1 MTVNSLTNKD
11 YQTEE
16 LEKLAVTILKQCGID
31 CFQNNLEDKLSVDIC
46 TKDGVKIDVQYS
58 NNYARYGDFRLDII
72 SSYKPKQVR
81 VDRDYKYNP
90 NENIIKNFQKKYD
103 CTVTKQGKILQTD
116 YLDFFFILFY
126 NTKYST
132 QNQNPDFILLISKE
146 DLINYCKSQ
155 VKNLFYRI
163 ILNNKQ
169 TGFNDVGLKD
179 EHGSAF
185 IPLKVDDLLKY
196 TNCIFDT
203 CNNFMLRHNDVHQYL
218 NQVTCKKPN

>member
-31 CFQNNLEDKLSVDIC
+31 CFQNNLEDKLGVDIC
-46 TKDGVKIDVQYS
+46 TADGVKIDVQYS
-58 NNYARYGDFRLDII
+58 NNYARHGDFRLDIV
-72 SSYKPKQVR
+72 SSYKPKQVIANR
-81 VDRDYKYNP
+81 CYEYNT
-90 NENIIKNFQKKYD
+90 NENIIKNFQKKYN
-103 CTVTKQGKILQTD
+103 CIVTKQGKILQTN

-126 NTKYST
+126 NTNYSA
-132 QNQNPDFILLISKE
+132 QNQNPDFILLISRE
-146 DLINYCKSQ
+146 DLIRYCKPQ

-169 TGFNDVGLKD
+169 KGSNDIGLKD

-185 IPLKVDDLLKY
+185 IPLKVDDLIKY

-203 CNNFMLRHNDVHQYL
+203 CDNFILRLKEVQQYL
-218 NQVTCKKPN
+218 NQTTCQKPS